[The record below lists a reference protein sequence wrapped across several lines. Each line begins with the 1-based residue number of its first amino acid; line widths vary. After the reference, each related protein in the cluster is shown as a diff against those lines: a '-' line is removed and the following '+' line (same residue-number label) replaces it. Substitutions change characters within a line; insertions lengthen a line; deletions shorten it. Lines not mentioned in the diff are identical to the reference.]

1 MRRRT
6 LLTIASIVIAA
17 ALAFLAFHMTRPS
30 VAFISSESFPDGY
43 DLPRPGNILEYRMT
57 GNAAKADVVLVAPDA
72 SVPEGVEAYLFGRE
86 AEDGEEPVAVLDID
100 DEAMWECAAEE
111 GAVVL
116 YERSTAYARDIA
128 EHLESLGLGI
138 EAVTYSGRISG
149 ANADQVRSEIE
160 ESGAATVL
168 AITPS
173 SSTSL
178 LREEHPWRVV
188 MDVRDAAAMETT
200 RVDAAVSIDWDA
212 TIQSLLSG
220 NAELSYGLIALE

>member
-1 MRRRT
+1 
-6 LLTIASIVIAA
+6 
-17 ALAFLAFHMTRPS
+17 
-30 VAFISSESFPDGY
+30 
-43 DLPRPGNILEYRMT
+43 MT
-57 GNAAKADVVLVAPDA
+57 GNAAKADVVLVAPAA

-86 AEDGEEPVAVLDID
+86 AEDGEEPVAVLAID

-149 ANADQVRSEIE
+149 ANAEQVRSEIE
-160 ESGAATVL
+160 EAGADTVL

-173 SSTSL
+173 SSIAL
-178 LREEHPWRVV
+178 LREEHPWRIV